1 MDEKRN
7 VEDRFDDIIFDDFST
22 VDEESCVSELNVG
35 ESAVLGANA
44 AMAGIQTTAL
54 QEAIEQYAQAL
65 NASAIAQSTG
75 LPVRTP
81 SAQYKGF
88 AAEEYFKQT
97 LKINALAKGIPD
109 WQLGA
114 YTRGAMPDGST
125 LSGIDMETDIA
136 VFTRKNP
143 WSAAERVANF
153 QSKMHDDPTKYAQ
166 DMANAQYEK
175 VDFVGGAGQGV
186 NDTVS
191 VEVGG
196 KTVSSDSITPEE
208 AKRLA
213 EQMKEQNAPN
223 YERGAEKHT
232 ELHQVKAARAA
243 AMGAA
248 AGVVL
253 MAVKEVI
260 HVIRERDDLPE
271 DQWVQS
277 VQNILCGGIEGGVRG
292 GAIAE
297 SVWLLGKAVGKELA
311 ESSLEAVPAMAIANA
326 SVDLAKDLYRLF
338 VSQTIDADDLLCN
351 TVEHT
356 FSSFAGFGGSWLGGQ
371 AAGYAMS
378 AQTAASVGASIGSAL
393 GPIGTVVG
401 AAIGGLLIGYGA
413 SRIVGTAAKD
423 AQKAFEQCI
432 SDINKQVELTGCD
445 RLYYFAD
452 AMSELSEFRLSFKN
466 LLPCYNLIS
475 DLKEYNLRK
484 KAIKNVRAQMTAS
497 LTEVDASK
505 QRALESLEKQHAARL
520 AALEGCFKEQRD
532 RMYRQFEDSLDA
544 YVSDSY
550 ARYVGETAQCR
561 VETAALLA
569 QLERSSAQYDAMLE
583 RLRSRNEVNAQIN
596 AMLSE
601 LMSDADTADLVKP
614 FADRLYRE
622 MRRDELVLNKQYLS
636 FEEAKA
642 LQGGLS
648 DERVG

>member
-7 VEDRFDDIIFDDFST
+7 AEDQLDDIIFDDFPT
-22 VDEESCVSELNVG
+22 VDDESCASEPDVG
-35 ESAVLGANA
+35 ENAVLGASA

-97 LKINALAKGIPD
+97 LKINALAKGVPD

-114 YTRGAMPDGST
+114 YTKGAMPDGST

-143 WSAAERVANF
+143 WSAAKRVANY
-153 QSKMHDDPTKYAQ
+153 QSKMHDDPAKYAS
-166 DMANAQYEK
+166 DMANAQYEA

-186 NDTVS
+186 NDVVS

-196 KTVSSDSITPEE
+196 RTVTSDSITPEE

-213 EQMKEQNAPN
+213 EQMKEQNAPK
-223 YERGAEKHT
+223 YENAKEKQA
-232 ELHQVKAARAA
+232 ELHRVNAVRAV

-253 MAVKEVI
+253 TAVKEVI

-277 VQNILCGGIEGGVRG
+277 VRNILCGGIEGGVRG

-297 SVWLLGKAVGKELA
+297 SVRLLGKVVGKEIA
-311 ESSLEAVPAMAIANA
+311 ENSLEAVPAMAIANA

-351 TVEHT
+351 TVEHA

-393 GPIGTVVG
+393 GPVGTVIG
-401 AAIGGLLIGYGA
+401 AAVGGLVIGFGA
-413 SRIVGTAAKD
+413 SCIVGTAAKD

-432 SDINKQVELTGCD
+432 SDINKQVESTGCD

-484 KAIKNVRAQMTAS
+484 KAIKNIRAQMTAS
-497 LTEVDASK
+497 LAEVDASK

-520 AALEGCFKEQRD
+520 ATLEGCFKEQRD
-532 RMYRQFEDSLDA
+532 RMCRQFEDSLDA
-544 YVSDSY
+544 YVSDAY
-550 ARYVGETAQCR
+550 ARYVGEAAQCR

-569 QLERSSAQYDAMLE
+569 QLERSAVQHDAVIE
-583 RLRSRNEVNAQIN
+583 RLRSRNEVNAQLN
-596 AMLSE
+596 ATLSE
-601 LMSDADTADLVKP
+601 LMDDPGSADLVRP
-614 FADRLYRE
+614 FVDRLYRE
-622 MRRDELVLNKQYLS
+622 MRRDELVLDKQYLS
-636 FEEAKA
+636 FEEAMTI
-642 LQGGLS
+642 QGGLS